1 MIARTLLILAT
12 LVVLAAAT
20 VPAAAERLV
29 TSLSQHRIEVTS
41 NFSGEDLVLF
51 GSVERDAATIP
62 RRGGY
67 DLIVTV
73 TGPRKTFVTRRKARR
88 AGIWVNVDSREFVAV
103 PSFLAVLANRPID
116 RIASPEV
123 RLRLQL
129 GLEYSSLPQKIG
141 GDLADVVVNDPFRQ
155 AFIRLN
161 EQQGLYHES
170 DNAVTFL
177 TPNLFRAAIPVP
189 ASVSVGTYNID
200 IKLLADGIMIAR
212 ATSAFEVVKAG
223 FEQVVA
229 EAAHRTPFLYGLIT
243 ALMALL
249 TGWFASVI
257 FRKD

>member
-1 MIARTLLILAT
+1 MIARALPFVAT
-12 LVVLAAAT
+12 LTVLAAAT

-67 DLIVTV
+67 DIVVTV
-73 TGPRKTFVTRRKARR
+73 TGPRKTFVTRRKERR
-88 AGIWVNVDSREFVAV
+88 LGIWINVDSREFVGV
-103 PSFLAVLANRPID
+103 PSFLAVLSNRPID
-116 RIASPEV
+116 RIAAPDA
-123 RLRLQL
+123 RRRLQL
-129 GLEYSSLPQKIG
+129 GLEYSSLPQKVG
-141 GDLADVVVNDPFRQ
+141 GHFADVVVDDPFRK
-155 AFIRLN
+155 AFVRLN
-161 EQQGLYHES
+161 AQHGLYHES
-170 DNAVTFL
+170 EHAVTFL

-200 IKLLADGIMIAR
+200 VKLLADGTMVAR
-212 ATSAFEVVKAG
+212 ATSAFEVIKAG

-229 EAAHRTPFLYGLIT
+229 DAAHQVPFLYGLLT

-249 TGWFASVI
+249 TGWLASVI
-257 FRKD
+257 FRRD